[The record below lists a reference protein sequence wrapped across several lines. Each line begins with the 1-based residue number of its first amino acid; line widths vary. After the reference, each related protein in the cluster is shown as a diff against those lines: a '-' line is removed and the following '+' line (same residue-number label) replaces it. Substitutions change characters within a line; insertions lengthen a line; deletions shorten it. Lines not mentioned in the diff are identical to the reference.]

1 MHPLNRGD
9 TSGLDPGTFG
19 FQKTNTY
26 WGFDENI
33 DSKTTDNLDEQCH
46 DYFSIVF
53 LQVLRN
59 I

>member
-33 DSKTTDNLDEQCH
+33 NSKTTDNLDEQCH
-46 DYFSIVF
+46 EDTTIF
-53 LQVLRN
+53 Q
-59 I
+59 